1 MNEHPTIIGTSGVT
15 PSHPFRPYVYAGTEP
30 YTAPAP
36 RPESPRCTADDCT
49 SLLYA
54 RGLCSK
60 HYRRY
65 MAHGSTDVPDMRR
78 KENRDDTSNGS

>member
-1 MNEHPTIIGTSGVT
+1 MMNENPTIRGTSGV
-15 PSHPFRPYVYAGTEP
+15 SEAFPFRPYVYAGTEP
-30 YTAPAP
+30 YTRPAP
-36 RPESPRCTADDCT
+36 RPETPRCTADDCT

-65 MAHGSTDVPDMRR
+65 MAHGSTDVPDKRR
-78 KENRDDTSNGS
+78 KENRDATDGS